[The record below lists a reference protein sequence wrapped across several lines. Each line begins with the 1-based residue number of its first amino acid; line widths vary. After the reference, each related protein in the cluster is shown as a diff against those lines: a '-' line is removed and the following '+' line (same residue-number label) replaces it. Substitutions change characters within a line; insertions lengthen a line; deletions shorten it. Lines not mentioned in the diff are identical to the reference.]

1 MKVLMFGW
9 EFPPHISG
17 GLGTACHGLTEALVT
32 LGIDILFVVP
42 TLKGGESIT
51 NGSIIS
57 ASEVIIPEDD
67 APRGG
72 IRKRLEIHKKRA
84 TGKKL
89 TDNDHYEEYVVTS
102 STRQPTSTIEY
113 LNVPSRLV
121 PYQAPTARNVQPVT
135 HWNHTFQEEYSVS
148 KIYRE
153 SSTVSVDEYEPFVVV
168 KEGYTFNLS
177 GAYGP
182 DLMHDVQTYAIVA
195 RTIAKEQGF
204 DVIHAHD
211 WMTFP
216 AAMEA
221 KKFSR
226 KPLIVHVHATEYDR
240 AGDNGNPE
248 VYAIE
253 EQAMSFADHVVAVS
267 QRTKDI
273 TVERYHIPPE
283 KIEVVHNGISPVAR
297 NATAFSTPLG
307 SHIITF
313 LGRITYQKGPM
324 FFVEAARKVLQKF
337 PEAHFIVAGS
347 GDLLP
352 QMVERVAQLRI
363 SMNFHFTGFVRGNDI
378 DKIWAVSDAYVM
390 PSVSEP
396 FGITPLEAIQ
406 AGVPV
411 IISNQ
416 AGVSEV
422 MPHAMKVDFWDTDA
436 LADAICSVLK
446 YGSLS
451 GTLKK
456 NSHEEIKKITWLKAA
471 KKIQHIYDDHE

>member
-17 GLGTACHGLTEALVT
+17 GLGTACHGLTEALISH
-32 LGIDILFVVP
+32 GIDILFVVP
-42 TLKGGESIT
+42 TLKGGESIH
-51 NGSIIS
+51 NGNIIS
-57 ASEVIIPEDD
+57 ASEIIIPTDD
-67 APRGG
+67 APHGG
-72 IRKRLEIHKKRA
+72 VAKRTEIRRQRRKTKTIPGS
-84 TGKKL
+84 TY
-89 TDNDHYEEYVVTS
+89 YEEELVTVPVKATTS
-102 STRQPTSTIEY
+102 SIEY
-113 LNVPSRLV
+113 LNVPSRLM
-121 PYQAPTARNVQPVT
+121 PYQSATVNDVQSVT
-135 HWNHTFQEEYSVS
+135 RWNQTFQEEYTVS
-148 KIYRE
+148 KIFRE
-153 SSTVSVDEYEPFVVV
+153 SDFHTEENEPYVVV
-168 KEGYTFNLS
+168 KEGYTYNLS
-177 GAYGP
+177 GTYGP
-182 DLMHDVQTYAIVA
+182 SLMQDVKTYSVVA
-195 RTIAKEQGF
+195 RTIAKENSF
-204 DVIHAHD
+204 DAIHAHD

-221 KKFSR
+221 KKVSG
-226 KPLIVHVHATEYDR
+226 KPLVVHIHATEYDR
-240 AGDNGNPE
+240 AGENGNPA
-248 VYAIE
+248 VYEIE
-253 EQAMSFADHVVAVS
+253 REAMAFADYVLAVS

-273 TVERYHIPPE
+273 AIERYNIPPE
-283 KIEVVHNGISPVAR
+283 KVEVVHNGISPVVRSA
-297 NATAFSTPLG
+297 ASFSTPLG

-313 LGRITYQKGPM
+313 LGRITFQKGPM
-324 FFVEAARKVLQKF
+324 FFVEAARKVLLKF

-363 SMNFHFTGFVRGNDI
+363 SMNFHFTGFVKGNDI

-422 MPHAMKVDFWDTDA
+422 MPHAMKVDFWNTDA

-451 GTLKK
+451 GMLKK
-456 NSHEEIKKITWLKAA
+456 NSNEEIKKITWSKAA
-471 KKIQHIYDDHE
+471 KKIKHIYDELD